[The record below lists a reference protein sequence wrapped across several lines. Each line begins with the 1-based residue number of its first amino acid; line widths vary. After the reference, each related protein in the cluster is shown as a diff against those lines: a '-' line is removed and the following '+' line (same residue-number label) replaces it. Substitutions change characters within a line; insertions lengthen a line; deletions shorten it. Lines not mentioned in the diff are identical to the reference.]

1 MDPWIDEGE
10 EAKIKTKLKVNLIHK
25 NILSEEEIQRFTVND
40 KLSDSERIAYILSSG
55 TNEQK
60 IYVIEHYQSIDSQ

>member
-1 MDPWIDEGE
+1 MDSWIDEGE

-25 NILSEEEIQRFTVND
+25 NIQSEEEIQRFTVND

-60 IYVIEHYQSIDSQ
+60 IYVFAHYQTIDSQ